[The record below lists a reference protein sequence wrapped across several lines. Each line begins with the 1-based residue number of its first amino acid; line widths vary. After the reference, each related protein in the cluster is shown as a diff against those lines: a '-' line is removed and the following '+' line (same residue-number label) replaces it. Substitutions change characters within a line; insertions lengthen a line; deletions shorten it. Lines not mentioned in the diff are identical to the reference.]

1 MEGTLVCEAF
11 HQTVTDFVSRKCDG
25 ACLVSSAIL
34 LKRVGYGELIQGYLI
49 NDEIKYYV
57 RHYWCRID
65 GKDYDAG
72 TLVILILRRETLK
85 CLVGKQRRSTTAPIG
100 YNYISSMDPYDL
112 KKLEEGYQLYTRKP
126 KKFWKTSPRWMKQ
139 IIQTK

>member
-1 MEGTLVCEAF
+1 MEGALVCKAF

-49 NDEIKYYV
+49 NDVMKYYV

-65 GKDYDAG
+65 GKDYDG
-72 TLVILILRRETLK
+72 FPVEFYLLVPILDQYNNFSILG
-85 CLVGKQRRSTTAPIG
+85 VGRVGVVIYR
-100 YNYISSMDPYDL
+100 NL
-112 KKLEEGYQLYTRKP
+112 
-126 KKFWKTSPRWMKQ
+126 
-139 IIQTK
+139 